1 MLTTYDWS
9 GCPLIQRD
17 PEKMGGQPT
26 VGALRLTPDALVEN
40 FNSGCDIAELLELY
54 PGTPVAAIRVVLEYA
69 EKQGYLERPVQ
80 VTASR

>member
-1 MLTTYDWS
+1 MLTAYDWS

-26 VGALRLTPDALVEN
+26 VAALRLTPEALVDN
-40 FNSGCDIAELLELY
+40 FNSGYDIPELLELF
-54 PGTPVAAIRVVLEYA
+54 PDTPVAYIRMVLDYA

-80 VTASR
+80 